1 MQLLDAGQQLATRPS
16 PNPSL
21 SPGWANNAP
30 ATSPP
35 TIADPDSWNAIM
47 AELIQFLTMTGQ
59 SASKT
64 NTTQVAAAALMLFG
78 AYGIDSG
85 GTANEYVITPA
96 VPLPALLDGMPVWL
110 WTTRPATGVRRRCSS
125 APLRPSRSRERS
137 APVSI
142 NSSGMPVS
150 ASSSPRNR
158 RRSANASC
166 HTPAPPRS
174 AWRGGAA
181 TGCRSTACNT
191 RCPRAGSR
199 RARPASTSTAP
210 PHRTSRPRPSI
221 TCRWRSLPSVLTLR
235 FWAASSYGHM
245 PDTTAGNGGTEV
257 IESGGTPIP
266 GDTLVGMVMTNAST
280 QFSPA
285 LTRSWFNRQAAE
297 IAGSAVVA
305 STASSTF
312 VDLGASLHQ
321 AGLVWAG
328 EVADF
333 SVEGTISTNTAAQGA
348 DIQLAIDGS
357 SGRFRFRPA
366 PARNPAMTWRRR
378 SDT

>member
-64 NTTQVAAAALMLFG
+64 NTTQVAVAALMLFG

-96 VPLPALLDGMPVWL
+96 VALPALLDGMPVWL
-110 WTTRPATGVRRRCSS
+110 WTTRPATG
-125 APLRPSRSRERS
+125 
-137 APVSI
+137 
-142 NSSGMPVS
+142 
-150 ASSSPRNR
+150 
-158 RRSANASC
+158 
-166 HTPAPPRS
+166 
-174 AWRGGAA
+174 GAA
-181 TGCRSTACNT
+181 TLQLGSLAAEPIAGTVSAGLNQFFWNAGLSQFVAAKSPAVGQCQLSYTSATAIGLA
-191 RCPRAGSR
+191 RRGGDRVSIDGVQYPLPSGGIAAGTTGVYVNGT
-199 RARPASTSTAP
+199 AAQNLAASTVYYV
-210 PHRTSRPRPSI
+210 
-221 TCRWRSLPSVLTLR
+221 SLAVVAEVLTLR

-305 STASSTF
+305 STSSTTF
-312 VDLGASLHQ
+312 VDLGASF
-321 AGLVWAG
+321 APGWPGV
-328 EVADF
+328 
-333 SVEGTISTNTAAQGA
+333 
-348 DIQLAIDGS
+348 
-357 SGRFRFRPA
+357 GRRGRGFLG
-366 PARNPAMTWRRR
+366 
-378 SDT
+378 